1 MQAAGTATQNDSGLH
16 AEKRHHRAAR
26 CCRWDSLRSHNGLT
40 VTKTP
45 EKGRRQIYS
54 AKYSDFVVVQ
64 SPKM

>member
-1 MQAAGTATQNDSGLH
+1 MQKNAITALRVAVVG
-16 AEKRHHRAAR
+16 
-26 CCRWDSLRSHNGLT
+26 DSLRSHNGLT
-40 VTKTP
+40 VTKMP

>member
-1 MQAAGTATQNDSGLH
+1 MQKNAIAAL
-16 AEKRHHRAAR
+16 R
-26 CCRWDSLRSHNGLT
+26 CCHWGSLRPHNGLT